1 MSSQEDQYSE
11 ARSSGVDN
19 PQETQEVVP
28 EETHEEVS
36 EETHEEVS
44 EESETQEEVSEEED
58 DQEDD
63 NTQNASMDQGTQ
75 ELLGD
80 DVIQAIDLIS
90 KKGLKI
96 GIRAMK
102 HLQKRLKNRYPS
114 SLDDD
119 EMEEGMENMAVED
132 EALGEEEFEQVM
144 ENAVSRVSTTKRT
157 KEEEWRKL
165 IVSLLST

>member
-11 ARSSGVDN
+11 ARSSEVDN
-19 PQETQEVVP
+19 LQGTQEEVP
-28 EETHEEVS
+28 E
-36 EETHEEVS
+36 
-44 EESETQEEVSEEED
+44 ETQEEVSEED
-58 DQEDD
+58 DQQDD